1 MRIASYDEERRFRRP
16 DGQRRGSTL
25 VTKTM
30 RLEQTNM
37 SEKDLSANNSR
48 SEHRQPPP
56 SVASEHREP
65 PSVAEDSVEAKKL
78 ADRAK
83 KVSDDD
89 DLPA

>member
-1 MRIASYDEERRFRRP
+1 MERKP
-16 DGQRRGSTL
+16 SVG
-25 VTKTM
+25 
-30 RLEQTNM
+30 
-37 SEKDLSANNSR
+37 NSR
-48 SEHRQPPP
+48 SEDRQPP
-56 SVASEHREP
+56 SVASEHDES

>member
-1 MRIASYDEERRFRRP
+1 VRIASYNEERRFRRP
-16 DGQRRGSTL
+16 DGQRRGSTV

-56 SVASEHREP
+56 SVA
-65 PSVAEDSVEAKKL
+65 EDSVEAKKL

>member
-1 MRIASYDEERRFRRP
+1 VS
-16 DGQRRGSTL
+16 G
-25 VTKTM
+25 
-30 RLEQTNM
+30 
-37 SEKDLSANNSR
+37 KDPKADNSR

-83 KVSDDD
+83 KVSADD